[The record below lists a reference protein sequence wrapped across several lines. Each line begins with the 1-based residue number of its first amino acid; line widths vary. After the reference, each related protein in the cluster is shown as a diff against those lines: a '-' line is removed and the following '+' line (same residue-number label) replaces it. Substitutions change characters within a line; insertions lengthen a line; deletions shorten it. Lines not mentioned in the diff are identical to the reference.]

1 MAQKKKRG
9 HDYSFRC
16 SYVYIIVWLYTNVH
30 TCILLCDLYMHIS
43 NLIFRLFPSI
53 LVCFHMLAYPDSV
66 FYLSF
71 FEPGSVSTKKKRY
84 RNGNGRRVFLPV
96 SVHFH
101 PFLRPVLKSVPG
113 SWVGSDVGCCDPK
126 SSKEWAKTTC
136 SGNKR
141 ITKSSCRFYG
151 LHSTRSRL
159 SLFSGMMFSLELVTH
174 DDFSKDTTTK

>member
-1 MAQKKKRG
+1 M
-9 HDYSFRC
+9 FM
-16 SYVYIIVWLYTNVH
+16 
-30 TCILLCDLYMHIS
+30 CILLCDFILMFIRVYYCVTLYIHIS

-53 LVCFHMLAYPDSV
+53 PVCFHMSAYPDSV
-66 FYLSF
+66 FDLSF
-71 FEPGSVSTKKKRY
+71 FEPGYVSTQKRC
-84 RNGNGRRVFLPV
+84 RNGNGRRVFLPI

-136 SGNKR
+136 SGNRR
-141 ITKSSCRFYG
+141 ITESWCRFYG
-151 LHSTRSRL
+151 LHSARSCL